1 MANETNP
8 VFGSNPNVDR
18 SLGAGLHQLRS
29 KWGWIVASGVV
40 FLIGGV
46 LAFGYTGLATLASI
60 FVLGVALIAAGCAET
75 LLAFNMRDWPHF
87 LMWLVLGIVTI
98 VAGMLALANPGLT
111 AVVYTWLLAAALVG
125 IGIARV
131 VLSFRL
137 PKDAPWFMITLSG
150 LIAFALGLMIFA
162 RWPWSSVYTLG
173 IFMAVDLM
181 FAGIGWITLGLRLR
195 PGGGPSRHA

>member
-1 MANETNP
+1 
-8 VFGSNPNVDR
+8 
-18 SLGAGLHQLRS
+18 
-29 KWGWIVASGVV
+29 
-40 FLIGGV
+40 
-46 LAFGYTGLATLASI
+46 
-60 FVLGVALIAAGCAET
+60 
-75 LLAFNMRDWPHF
+75 
-87 LMWLVLGIVTI
+87 
-98 VAGMLALANPGLT
+98 MLALANPGLT

-150 LIAFALGLMIFA
+150 LIALALGMMIFA

-181 FAGIGWITLGLRLR
+181 FAGIGWITFGLRLR
-195 PGGGPSRHA
+195 PGGSAISHA

>member
-1 MANETNP
+1 MANE
-8 VFGSNPNVDR
+8 SNPAVRANSPIDH
-18 SLGAGLHQLRS
+18 SLGAGLHQLRA

-40 FLIGGV
+40 FLIGGFF
-46 LAFGYTGLATLASI
+46 AFTYTGLATLASI
-60 FVLGVALIAAGCAET
+60 FVLGVALIAAGVAET

-87 LMWLVLGIVTI
+87 LMWLVLGLITI

-125 IGIARV
+125 IGIARI

-137 PKDAPWFMITLSG
+137 PKEAPWFMVTLSG
-150 LIAFALGLMIFA
+150 LIATLLGVMIFA

-181 FAGIGWITLGLRLR
+181 FAGIGWITFGLRLK
-195 PGGGPSRHA
+195 PGGGAIRA